1 MTEPAHSGDLLQ
13 SVRQTIQQR
22 AQSPARAW
30 PQIGRD
36 VLLLEEDAPG
46 GCLLF
51 SCRTDQSMSNP
62 MGIVHGGVTASLVD
76 SCMGVTC
83 GAQAGCTFTPTI
95 TMTVN
100 YARPVPLDADI
111 QVRTRTVRI
120 GGSSGQMSA
129 EVFPAGRP
137 DELLATA
144 TGVYAIRRPQ
154 A

>member
-1 MTEPAHSGDLLQ
+1 
-13 SVRQTIQQR
+13 
-22 AQSPARAW
+22 
-30 PQIGRD
+30 
-36 VLLLEEDAPG
+36 
-46 GCLLF
+46 
-51 SCRTDQSMSNP
+51 MSNP

-83 GAQAGCTFTPTI
+83 GAHAGCTFTPTI

-100 YARPVPLDADI
+100 YARPVPLDTDI

>member
-30 PQIGRD
+30 PQVGRD

-51 SCRTDQSMSNP
+51 ACTAQS
-62 MGIVHGGVTASLVD
+62 GGLP
-76 SCMGVTC
+76 
-83 GAQAGCTFTPTI
+83 TPTV

-100 YARPVPLDADI
+100 YARPVPLDREI
-111 QVRTRTVRI
+111 RVRVRTLRI
-120 GGSSGQMSA
+120 GFTSAQMSA
-129 EVFPAGRP
+129 EVFLPECPEEA
-137 DELLATA
+137 LATA
-144 TGVYAIRRPQ
+144 SGIYAVRR
-154 A
+154 

>member
-62 MGIVHGGVTASLVD
+62 MGIVHGAFVNDLRREA
-76 SCMGVTC
+76 
-83 GAQAGCTFTPTI
+83 AQSGGLPTPTV

-100 YARPVPLDADI
+100 YARPVPLDREI
-111 QVRTRTVRI
+111 RVRVRTMRI
-120 GGSSGQMSA
+120 GFTSAQMSA
-129 EVFPAGRP
+129 EVFLPECPEEA
-137 DELLATA
+137 LATA
-144 TGVYAIRRPQ
+144 SGIYAVRR
-154 A
+154 